1 MMLSNRGKA
10 TFLSAIAFGA
20 ALIIYFLMRTPP
32 PAEPAKHPANGEA
45 VEQGRSLGRQ
55 LSGLLKSPAQDQS
68 VPNGTAPTHSAG
80 PPCDKCTTENCMSG
94 TDDGC
99 DSIPDAA
106 ERKACEELYDCFAS
120 NHCVVQGDPI
130 PCWCG
135 KNMTTC
141 VTDNSG
147 PTRANGPCVKQVFA
161 AAKTTDAETI
171 FRELLNPDLPIGRA
185 VRLTSCRGNYCQN
198 DCRIR

>member
-1 MMLSNRGKA
+1 MVFSKRGKA
-10 TFLSAIAFGA
+10 TLLSALAFGA
-20 ALIIYFLMRTPP
+20 ALMIYFLMRTPP
-32 PAEPAKHPANGEA
+32 PTESPKLAANGQA

-55 LSGLLKSPAQDQS
+55 LSGLLKSPKEQALPDG
-68 VPNGTAPTHSAG
+68 PAPTHRAG
-80 PPCDKCTTENCMSG
+80 PPCDKCTTDNCAAS

-99 DSIPDAA
+99 DSIPDAV

-141 VTDNSG
+141 VTDSSG
-147 PTRANGPCVKQVFA
+147 PTQANGPCVRQVVA
-161 AAKTTDAETI
+161 AAKTSDAETI

-198 DCRIR
+198 DCRIP